1 MNQKRE
7 QMWWA
12 AACVVGL
19 LVAAWAA
26 GGFIGPL
33 MAVFIVLFL
42 AGAVLVEFD
51 GRETPSGS
59 GAIESDEDLRAD
71 AAPAEEQAA
80 EEQAAEEQALAEPDV
95 ALAPDVETAE
105 SEADLREAVSS
116 LA

>member
-7 QMWWA
+7 QMWWL
-12 AACVVGL
+12 AACVLGL

-33 MAVFIVLFL
+33 IAVFIVLFL
-42 AGAVLVEFD
+42 AGAVLVEF
-51 GRETPSGS
+51 GGGVAPHPSGV
-59 GAIESDEDLRAD
+59 AEPETDPAADEQS
-71 AAPAEEQAA
+71 E
-80 EEQAAEEQALAEPDV
+80 AEPDV
-95 ALAPDVETAE
+95 VLAPEVEIAEADPE

>member
-1 MNQKRE
+1 VLQKRE
-7 QMWWA
+7 QMWWL

-19 LVAAWAA
+19 LAAAWAA

-51 GRETPSGS
+51 GRDHALPDTAGVPEPVDGQPSAEDPVAEP
-59 GAIESDEDLRAD
+59 AIAQPEIGEPESVEVDEIARAAEAD
-71 AAPAEEQAA
+71 A
-80 EEQAAEEQALAEPDV
+80 
-95 ALAPDVETAE
+95 
-105 SEADLREAVSS
+105 REAANS

>member
-1 MNQKRE
+1 VLQKRE
-7 QMWWA
+7 QMWWL

-51 GRETPSGS
+51 CRDHALPEALEDPESVDVQSRE
-59 GAIESDEDLRAD
+59 ED
-71 AAPAEEQAA
+71 P
-80 EEQAAEEQALAEPDV
+80 V
-95 ALAPDVETAE
+95 AE
-105 SEADLREAVSS
+105 SEIAEITQLAEADAREAANS
-116 LA
+116 LS